1 MYSCAG
7 STSLLFLVSTL
18 IQPSAEVQRP
28 ELVLLTGSLRS
39 GGTFCPGET
48 AQLKCIF
55 PEGERALQWYVNDSE
70 RPYYVDYLAEDLP
83 GHSTSTPF
91 DNYTLVSIIKQEFYR
106 GNYICAVDIPH
117 PGRDVQS
124 NSVEVVFEGIQSFDY

>member
-1 MYSCAG
+1 MLQSLLVLLFIGTTTIQLCSCA
-7 STSLLFLVSTL
+7 
-18 IQPSAEVQRP
+18 QHP
-28 ELVLLTGSLRS
+28 ELVLLTASKQS
-39 GGTFCPGET
+39 GGGFCLRET
-48 AQLKCIF
+48 VQLKCIF
-55 PEGERALQWYVNDSE
+55 PEGKLALQWYVNDSE